1 MRVALF
7 IACYNDALFPEVGQA
22 VVRLLRRLGHQ
33 VEFPAEQTCCG
44 QMHFNSGYQD
54 ACIPLVGRFAD
65 AFAGYDAVVTPSGS
79 CASMVR
85 RYHPLVADLAAEQGR
100 DPSLPARVAAVGP
113 HVYELSEF
121 LVDVLGVVDV
131 GASFPHAVAFHPTCH
146 STRLLGV
153 GDRPT
158 RLLAAVDGVTVVDL
172 PRSAS
177 CCGFGGTFAVKNA
190 DTSVAMGLDKVDD
203 VLASGAD
210 VLTAGDTS
218 CLMHIGGLLSRRR
231 SPVRVMHLAEILAAT
246 AGAE

>member
-1 MRVALF
+1 LRIALF
-7 IACYNDALFPEVGQA
+7 ITCYNDLLYPEVGQA
-22 VVRLLRRLGHQ
+22 IVRLLRRLGHE

-54 ACIPLVGRFAD
+54 ACIPLVQRFVD

-85 RYHPLVADLAAEQGR
+85 RYHPLVAGLAADGGI
-100 DPSLPARVAAVGP
+100 DAGLPGRVAEVSP
-113 HVYELSEF
+113 TVYELSEF
-121 LVDVLGVVDV
+121 LVDVLGVTDV
-131 GASFPHAVAFHPTCH
+131 GARFPHTVAFHPTCH

-158 RLLAAVDGVTVVDL
+158 RLLAAVDGLTLVDL
-172 PRSAS
+172 PRSEA
-177 CCGFGGTFAVKNA
+177 CCGFGGTFAVKNS

-203 VLASGAD
+203 VLGSGAD

-218 CLMHIGGLLSRRR
+218 CLMHIGGLLSRRGSR
-231 SPVRVMHLAEILAAT
+231 VRVMHLAEILASTDAD
-246 AGAE
+246 A